1 MSDTAHQITPELL
14 RSVVNHQDAPAESLI
29 PLALWADRLEH
40 ERAAERF
47 VFVKAP
53 KPDDECECCEPTLVR
68 WEVDGW
74 TVRAGIAKDRV
85 DVCTPTATTIRSSSI
100 GMRALA
106 AALLAAADHAEG
118 KTR

>member
-1 MSDTAHQITPELL
+1 MSNNTPERD
-14 RSVVNHQDAPAESLI
+14 RSVI
-29 PLALWADRLEH
+29 
-40 ERAAERF
+40 
-47 VFVKAP
+47 VKPP
-53 KPDDECECCEPTLVR
+53 KPDGECECCEPTLAR

-74 TVRAGIAKDRV
+74 TVRAGVKKNRV
-85 DVCTPTATTIRSSSI
+85 DVRTPTGTTIRSSSL